1 MTGKPAGK
9 QGYARALLSGKS
21 LEPWQQ
27 IAQKDLTALPVPLS
41 WSSPG
46 RSWAGDV
53 LLAQAQA
60 APWAGDVS
68 GPRASSSGTAQ
79 PAPRQGPAGPS
90 PSAGSPRHCGGGRK
104 LRAQQCGLESR
115 PIWGCISF
123 LPAVPRAVGTQK
135 PGLMALVGS
144 TRAVRATSFLWRQM
158 NICNYCSSN
167 AQRVQWSSLAV

>member
-27 IAQKDLTALPVPLS
+27 IAQEDLPALPVPRS

-68 GPRASSSGTAQ
+68 GPRASSSGTAR

-115 PIWGCISF
+115 PIWSCISF
-123 LPAVPRAVGTQK
+123 LPAVPRAVGTLSLS
-135 PGLMALVGS
+135 PGDREPGRS
-144 TRAVRATSFLWRQM
+144 TAEA
-158 NICNYCSSN
+158 SSHLCGQTPE
-167 AQRVQWSSLAV
+167 AWAHGPRR